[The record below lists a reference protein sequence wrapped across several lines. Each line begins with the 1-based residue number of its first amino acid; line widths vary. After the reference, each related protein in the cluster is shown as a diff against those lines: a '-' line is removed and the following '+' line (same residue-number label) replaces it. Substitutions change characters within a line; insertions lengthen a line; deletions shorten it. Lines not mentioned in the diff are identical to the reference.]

1 MAGKNILIKK
11 PTTQVKPVQSV
22 SSAEDFDIS
31 RTHREYRQF
40 EKRWAQL
47 HICLEGE
54 EAVKF
59 TGEAMLPYPVSTLD
73 EDKKTPAYEA
83 QYALYLAGAH
93 FVEYTSE
100 AVEDLVSAAFRR
112 PLDVTPPLTEDLE
125 YLDLGD
131 IAKELTATVA
141 AYGRVFFLVDYPTI
155 DTAPT
160 MIEDGENNA
169 YVSIYEPLDVIDWT
183 EDMRSGKS
191 TLVRVVIREIDEI
204 ESANM
209 QSDILMYRELILVDG
224 VYTIRIH
231 KDSGETIE
239 YTPRADGQTL
249 SEIPG
254 MFLGTTSNRAKV
266 DKSPVIGISNSNI
279 KHYQTWADL
288 MHVQVYTGSPQ
299 MVLTG
304 LTPGWN
310 KMAKEAGQEIKVK
323 LDAANVLALEGDKSA
338 AQLLQI
344 NTDSLIHFRTLE
356 HLETS
361 MLEEGARIKSISKKA
376 GVESAQA
383 LKIRSSSSMSKLAS
397 IVGNVEEGLNS
408 MLTWVGMYMNIE
420 PESVITVNTEFFAP
434 EPDGPLMEAI
444 STAEANRTAP
454 RGTVITYLKQIE
466 LLDAKIPNK
475 DYLAEMG
482 EPCSTC
488 TDSIEETDPT
498 KTRDDS
504 GNLKEVKEETA
515 KPDKVDKP
523 ENNTQE
529 SK

>member
-1 MAGKNILIKK
+1 M
-11 PTTQVKPVQSV
+11 
-22 SSAEDFDIS
+22 EDEFDKS
-31 RTHREYRQF
+31 TTHREYRKF
-40 EKRWAQL
+40 FKRWTQI
-47 HICLEGE
+47 HVCLEGE
-54 EAVKF
+54 EAIKEL
-59 TGEAMLPYPVSTLD
+59 GETYLPYPVSTLD
-73 EDKKTPAYEA
+73 QDKQTPEYVA
-83 QYALYLAGAH
+83 QYNLYIAGAH

-112 PLDVTPPLTEDLE
+112 PLDIEPELPEDLA

-131 IAKELTATVA
+131 IAKELTSTVG
-141 AYGRVFFLVDYPTI
+141 AYGRAFFFVDYPTV
-155 DTAPT
+155 DTSPT
-160 MIEDGENNA
+160 MANDGENKA

-183 EDMRSGKS
+183 EEMRSGKS

-204 ESANM
+204 ASAED
-209 QSDILMYRELILVDG
+209 QSTVLMYRELQLTNG
-224 VYTIRIH
+224 VYTVTIH
-231 KDSGETIE
+231 KEDGSSNV
-239 YTPRADGQTL
+239 YTPKAAGEAFT
-249 SEIPG
+249 EIPG

-266 DKSPVIGISNSNI
+266 DKSPVIGISNSNV

-288 MHVQVYTGSPQ
+288 MHVQVYSGSPQ

-304 LTPGWN
+304 LAPGWN
-310 KMAKEAGQEIKVK
+310 KMAKESGTEVKVK
-323 LDAANVLALEGDKSA
+323 LDAANVLALEGDKSSA
-338 AQLLQI
+338 DLLQI

-397 IVGNVEEGLNS
+397 IVSNVQEGMTNILGWTGQYMGVDAS
-408 MLTWVGMYMNIE
+408 SIVLTM
-420 PESVITVNTEFFAP
+420 NTEFFAP

-466 LLDAKIPNK
+466 LVDEKTTNE
-475 DYLAEMG
+475 DYLKEMG

-488 TDSIEETDPT
+488 TDSAVE
-498 KTRDDS
+498 RDSS
-504 GNLKEVKEETA
+504 GNVTGLAEG
-515 KPDKVDKP
+515 
-523 ENNTQE
+523 QE
-529 SK
+529 AASSASKTELIE